1 MELDERNRHLSEK
14 EIINITKS
22 VLHKTFG
29 NLGLDETYN
38 LRNKGGMGGFVEE
51 CVFGY
56 KANTDDNPDFIDAQ
70 IELKVTPVKKNQNGT
85 ISSKERLV
93 LNMINYKEEAE
104 ETFRTSS
111 FYKKNK
117 RLLIWFYLYNAG
129 CHPSTFEITNYDL
142 FEFEHSLKYKIIE
155 RDWNIIHQ
163 KILNGKAHEISESDT
178 ELLAACT
185 KGANSSV
192 LTEQYNSS
200 IKAKPRAYSFKS
212 SFMTDLYHH
221 LIHEIAP
228 YSSMI
233 SEDEW
238 MKNPLEE
245 IYKEKISKYH
255 GMTQEQLCRR
265 FGIKKRPKQLNFI
278 LCQKMLGLSGK
289 SNATP
294 EMELAGIIFRTIT
307 VDKNGRPTEGM
318 PFKSFEFEE
327 LINVP
332 REISSIREDFVDLK
346 MMIFV
351 FKEIDGIISFD
362 KVQFWNAPN
371 SIVDGTIRE
380 MHEKCAQMVRN
391 GDAFYFDDNG
401 KIKDKFPKENRNSN
415 GVCHVRPHAR
425 VCPDH
430 YVLPVADSVTGITS
444 YTKQSF
450 WFNKDFVKKI
460 LDKTE

>member
-1 MELDERNRHLSEK
+1 M
-14 EIINITKS
+14 
-22 VLHKTFG
+22 V
-29 NLGLDETYN
+29 
-38 LRNKGGMGGFVEE
+38 
-51 CVFGY
+51 
-56 KANTDDNPDFIDAQ
+56 
-70 IELKVTPVKKNQNGT
+70 
-85 ISSKERLV
+85 
-93 LNMINYKEEAE
+93 
-104 ETFRTSS
+104 
-111 FYKKNK
+111 
-117 RLLIWFYLYNAG
+117 
-129 CHPSTFEITNYDL
+129 
-142 FEFEHSLKYKIIE
+142 
-155 RDWNIIHQ
+155 IIHQ
-163 KILNGKAHEISESDT
+163 KIFAGKTHKISESDT
-178 ELLAACT
+178 EFLADCT
-185 KGANSSV
+185 KGAECCV

-245 IYKEKISKYH
+245 IYKEKISRYH
-255 GMTQEQLCRR
+255 RMTQEQLCRR
-265 FGIKKRPKQLNFI
+265 FGVKKRPKQLNFI

-289 SNATP
+289 INATP
-294 EMELAGIIFRTIT
+294 EMELADIIFRTIT
-307 VDKNGRPTEGM
+307 VDKNGRTTEGM

-351 FKEIDGIISFD
+351 FKEIDGIITFD

-380 MHEKCAQMVRN
+380 MHEKCAQMVRDGN
-391 GDAFYFDDNG
+391 AFYFDDNG

-425 VCPDH
+425 VGSDH
-430 YVLPVADSVTGITS
+430 YVLPIADSVTGITS

-460 LDKTE
+460 LDKTSKTIFIYIFLSI